1 LLWMAG
7 VRTQGRCHVDA
18 SRSVRAG
25 IRASGAGQKSACPA
39 VALAKERAIIVV
51 MKRGNA
57 RGARGGRKVER
68 WNP

>member
-1 LLWMAG
+1 MLWMAG

-25 IRASGAGQKSACPA
+25 IRASGAGQKSACPSVASAKGGA
-39 VALAKERAIIVV
+39 VIVV

-57 RGARGGRKVER
+57 RGAKGGRKVER
-68 WNP
+68 LKP